1 MVCRLWIPSLSDWD
15 LDRGVNFRKI
25 SLTAL
30 DFRPGAEPD
39 QLVGGG
45 QQHLEELV
53 QGGVGV
59 ADHQE
64 RRTRPPGHLL
74 LVPQHEAD

>member
-1 MVCRLWIPSLSDWD
+1 MVLGQMCSDGLQVVDAELVRL
-15 LDRGVNFRKI
+15 G
-25 SLTAL
+25 
-30 DFRPGAEPD
+30 PGAEPD

-59 ADHQE
+59 ADHQQ
-64 RRTRPPGHLL
+64 RHTRPPGHLL
-74 LVPQHEAD
+74 LVPEHEAD

>member
-1 MVCRLWIPSLSDWD
+1 MLLEYCE
-15 LDRGVNFRKI
+15 NFRKI
-25 SLTAL
+25 FAK
-30 DFRPGAEPD
+30 FRPGAEPD
-39 QLVGGG
+39 HLIGGR

-59 ADHQE
+59 AQHQE
-64 RRTRPPGHLL
+64 RHTRPPGHLL